1 MHTKRLQTQCNNMEI
16 PTINSERDLETSL
29 ANSDVILDA
38 IFGFSFQP
46 PIRAPFDTA
55 LQLISS
61 SKLPIVSVD
70 VPSGKIFCKL
80 NTILPTP
87 YRLECRDGQQGWC
100 WTLARSPR

>member
-1 MHTKRLQTQCNNMEI
+1 
-16 PTINSERDLETSL
+16 
-29 ANSDVILDA
+29 
-38 IFGFSFQP
+38 
-46 PIRAPFDTA
+46 
-55 LQLISS
+55 LISS